1 MNEKNKKLKTVAFV
15 PAKGT
20 SERIKNKNMQILD
33 GEYLFKRKLRQLLE
47 CKEIDEVW
55 LDTESNEMHD
65 LTSDLPIKHHY
76 RDPKLANNQTDGHA
90 MFANESRITDADI
103 VVQVLCT
110 APFIDK
116 DVIDPALKQLK
127 ESNATSTVAVSNQK
141 LYLWENNKPAYGNTI
156 PNSVDLPNH
165 TIEAMSFYAVKTFN
179 KSISTRYTDNVILY
193 PVTPLQLIDI
203 NNQEDLDLARDIC
216 AGQRAKKVQQLQM
229 LSKTFSSCLLSD
241 ICKENKIDH
250 FLSSK
255 IKSMNNGT
263 FLGFAK
269 TLKLKELS
277 EEEKDPKL
285 SHWEGIF
292 DALGSYEFIA
302 PGDVIIVATDVKD
315 KAYFG
320 DLNAHFA
327 YRSGAVGVVVDGPT
341 RDVDRVTQ
349 LGLPLFAHT
358 RMPDDIRYEGTLE
371 EMNMPVVVN
380 GVTVKNNDMIFGD
393 PDGVVCIPADK
404 WPLVFEE
411 AKKSLK
417 KEMLVKFEATFG
429 SNPFDVLNNIG
440 LF

>member
-1 MNEKNKKLKTVAFV
+1 MKVVAFV

-20 SERIKNKNMQILD
+20 SERITNKNLQILD

-47 CKEIDEVW
+47 CEEIDEVW
-55 LDTESNEMHD
+55 IDSESKEIHK
-65 LTSDLPIKHHY
+65 LSQDLPIKHHY
-76 RDPKLANNQTDGHA
+76 RDPSLSNNQTDGHA
-90 MFANESRITDADI
+90 MFANESKVTDADI

-116 DVIDPALKQLK
+116 EVIDPALKQLK
-127 ESNATSTVAVSNQK
+127 ESNATSLVAVSEQK
-141 LYLWENNKPAYGNTI
+141 LYLWRDGKPTYGDKI
-156 PNSVDLPNH
+156 PNSVDLPIH
-165 TIEAMSFYAVKTFN
+165 YIEAMSFYAVKTN
-179 KSISTRYTDNVILY
+179 KQPVEKRYTNDVILY
-193 PVTPLQLIDI
+193 PVTPLQLVDI
-203 NNQEDLDLARDIC
+203 NNQEDLDFAKDIC
-216 AGQRAKKVQQLQM
+216 AGQRAKKVQQLKM
-229 LSKTFSSCLLSD
+229 LSKSINSCLLSD
-241 ICKENKIDH
+241 ICKENGINH

-263 FLGFAK
+263 FLGYAK
-269 TLKLKELS
+269 TLKLKELPD
-277 EEEKDPKL
+277 EEKDPSL
-285 SHWEGIF
+285 PHWEGIF
-292 DALGSYEFIA
+292 DALGSYQFVA
-302 PGDVIIVATDVKD
+302 PGDVIVVSTDVKD

-371 EMNMPVVVN
+371 EMNMPIEIN
-380 GVTVKNNDMIFGD
+380 GVTVRNNDIIFGD
-393 PDGVVCIPADK
+393 PDGVVCIPAEK

-411 AKKSLK
+411 AKKALK

-429 SNPFDVLNNIG
+429 SDPFDVLNNVG

>member
-1 MNEKNKKLKTVAFV
+1 MTKVVAFV

-20 SERIKNKNMQILD
+20 SERIESKNMQVLD

-55 LDTESNEMHD
+55 LDSESKQLHD
-65 LTSDLPIKHHY
+65 LASDLPIKHHY
-76 RDPKLANNQTDGHA
+76 RDPSLASNATDGHG
-90 MFANESRITDADI
+90 MFANESTVTDADI

-116 DVIDPALKQLK
+116 HVIDPALKKLK
-127 ESNATSTVAVSNQK
+127 QSNATSIVAVSEQK
-141 LYLWENNKPAYGNTI
+141 LYLWNDGNPEYGDHI
-156 PNSVDLPNH
+156 PNSVDLPTH
-165 TIEAMSFYAVKTFN
+165 TIEAMSFYAVKTN
-179 KSISTRYTDNVILY
+179 NQPVKKRYTKDAIMY
-193 PVTPLQLIDI
+193 PITPLQLVDI
-203 NNQEDLDLARDIC
+203 NNQEDLDFAKDIC
-216 AGQRAKKVQQLQM
+216 AGQRAKKVQQLKM
-229 LSKTFSSCLLSD
+229 LSKTISSCLLSD
-241 ICKENKIDH
+241 ICKENQIEH
-250 FLSSK
+250 FLSSE

-269 TLKLKELS
+269 TLKLKALPED
-277 EEEKDPKL
+277 EKDPKEA
-285 SHWEGIF
+285 HWEGIF
-292 DALGSYEFIA
+292 DALGSYEFVT
-302 PGDVIIVATDVKD
+302 PGDVIIVSTDVKD

-327 YRSGAVGVVVDGPT
+327 YRSGAVGVVVDGHT

-349 LGLPLFAHT
+349 IGLPLFAHG

-371 EMNMPVVVN
+371 EMNMPVTIN
-380 GVTVKNNDMIFGD
+380 GVTVRNNDMIFGD

-404 WPLVFEE
+404 WPFVFEE
-411 AKKSLK
+411 AKEALK

-429 SNPFDVLNNIG
+429 SDPFDVLNNIG

>member
-1 MNEKNKKLKTVAFV
+1 MKVIAFV

-20 SERIKNKNMQILD
+20 SERIKNKNIQILD

-47 CKEIDEVW
+47 CVEIDEVW
-55 LDTESNEMHD
+55 LDSENKELHN
-65 LTSDLPIKHHY
+65 LASDLPIKHHY
-76 RDPKLANNQTDGHA
+76 RDPSLASNATDGHG
-90 MFANESRITDADI
+90 MFANESKVTDADI

-116 DVIDPALKQLK
+116 TVIDPALSELK
-127 ESNATSTVAVSNQK
+127 KSTKTSLVAVSEQK
-141 LYLWENNKPAYGNTI
+141 LYLWEDGKPTYGDNI
-156 PNSVDLPNH
+156 PNSIDLPVH
-165 TIEAMSFYAVKTFN
+165 TIEAMSFYAVKTN
-179 KSISTRYTDNVILY
+179 NQSVDKRYTDNALLW
-193 PVTPLQLIDI
+193 PVTSVQLVDI
-203 NNQEDLDLARDIC
+203 NNQEDLDFAKDIC
-216 AGQRAKKVQQLQM
+216 AGQRAKKVQQLKM
-229 LSKTFSSCLLSD
+229 LSKTISSCLLSD
-241 ICKENKIDH
+241 ICKENGIDH

-263 FLGFAK
+263 FLGYAK
-269 TLKLKELS
+269 TLKLKALP
-277 EEEKDPKL
+277 EEEKDPSL
-285 SHWEGIF
+285 PHWEGIF
-292 DALGSYEFIA
+292 DALGSYEFVT
-302 PGDVIIVATDVKD
+302 PGDVIIVSTDVKD

-349 LGLPLFAHT
+349 IGLPLFAHT

-371 EMNMPVVVN
+371 EMNMPVEIN
-380 GVTVKNNDMIFGD
+380 GVTVRNNDIIFGD

-404 WPLVFEE
+404 WPMVFEH
-411 AKKSLK
+411 AKDALK

-429 SNPFDVLNNIG
+429 SDPFDVLNNVG

>member
-1 MNEKNKKLKTVAFV
+1 MTKVVAFV

-20 SERIKNKNMQILD
+20 SERIKGKNLRILD

-55 LDTESNEMHD
+55 LDSESDEIHK
-65 LTSDLPIKHHY
+65 LSSDLPIKHHY
-76 RDPKLANNQTDGHA
+76 RNPALANNQTDGHA
-90 MFANESRITDADI
+90 MFANESNVANADI

-116 DVIDPALKQLK
+116 DVIDPALRQLK
-127 ESNATSTVAVSNQK
+127 ESNSTSLVAISKQK
-141 LYLWENNKPAYGNTI
+141 LYLWENNSPLYGEKI
-156 PNSVDLPNH
+156 PNSVDLPVH
-165 TIEAMSFYAVKTFN
+165 YIEAMSFYAVKTN
-179 KSISTRYTDNVILY
+179 RKPVKKRYTNNVILY
-193 PVTPLQLIDI
+193 PVTPLQMIDI
-203 NNQEDLDLARDIC
+203 NNQEDLDLAKDIC
-216 AGQRAKKVQQLQM
+216 AGQRAKKVQQLKM
-229 LSKTFSSCLLSD
+229 LSKSISSCLISD
-241 ICKENKIDH
+241 ICKEHGIDH

-269 TLKLKELS
+269 TLKLKALS
-277 EEEKDPKL
+277 EEEKNPKL
-285 SHWEGIF
+285 KHWEGIF
-292 DALGSYEFIA
+292 DALGSYEFIT
-302 PGDVIIVATDVKD
+302 PGDVIIVSTDVKD

-327 YRSGAVGVVVDGPT
+327 YRSGAVGIVVDGPT

-349 LGLPLFAHT
+349 IGLPLFAHS
-358 RMPDDIRYEGTLE
+358 RMSDDIRYEGTLE
-371 EMNMPVVVN
+371 EMNMPVKIN
-380 GVTVKNNDMIFGD
+380 GINIRNNDMIFGD
-393 PDGVVCIPADK
+393 PDGVVCVPADK

-411 AKKSLK
+411 VKKALK

-429 SNPFDVLNNIG
+429 SDPFDVLNNIG

>member
-1 MNEKNKKLKTVAFV
+1 MTKVVAFV

-55 LDTESNEMHD
+55 IDSESEEIHN
-65 LTSDLPIKHHY
+65 LSADLPIKHH
-76 RDPKLANNQTDGHA
+76 RRNPNLANNKTDGHA
-90 MFANESRITDADI
+90 MFANESNITEADI

-116 DVIDPALKQLK
+116 DVIDPALAELK
-127 ESNATSTVAVSNQK
+127 KSNSTSLVAVSEQK
-141 LYLWENNKPAYGNTI
+141 LYLWEDGNPLYGDFI
-156 PNSVDLPNH
+156 PNSVDLPVH
-165 TIEAMSFYAVKTFN
+165 TIEAMSFYAVKTN
-179 KSISTRYTDNVILY
+179 KSPVNKRYTNNAILW
-193 PVTPLQLIDI
+193 PVTPLQFVDI
-203 NNQEDLDLARDIC
+203 NTQEDLDLAKDIC
-216 AGQRAKKVQQLQM
+216 AGQRAKKVQQLKM
-229 LSKTFSSCLLSD
+229 LSKTISSCLLSD
-241 ICKENKIDH
+241 ICKENGINH

-269 TLKLKELS
+269 TLKLKELPQ
-277 EEEKDPKL
+277 EEKDPKL
-285 SHWEGIF
+285 PHWEGIF
-292 DALGSYEFIA
+292 DALGSYEFIT
-302 PGDVIIVATDVKD
+302 PGDVIIVSTDVKD

-349 LGLPLFAHT
+349 MGLPLFAHT

-371 EMNMPVVVN
+371 TMNMPVIVN
-380 GVTVKNNDMIFGD
+380 GVTVRNNDMIFGD
-393 PDGVVCIPADK
+393 PDGVVCIPAEQ

-411 AKKSLK
+411 AKKALK

-429 SNPFDVLNNIG
+429 SDPFDVLKNIG
-440 LF
+440 TF

>member
-1 MNEKNKKLKTVAFV
+1 MTKVVAFV

-55 LDTESNEMHD
+55 IDSESEEIHN
-65 LTSDLPIKHHY
+65 LSSDLPVKHHY
-76 RDPKLANNQTDGHA
+76 RDPSLANNKTDGHA
-90 MFANESRITDADI
+90 MFANESTVTDASI

-116 DVIDPALKQLK
+116 SVIDPALKQLK
-127 ESNATSTVAVSNQK
+127 ESNATSLVAVSEQK
-141 LYLWENNKPAYGNTI
+141 LYLWQDGKPVYGDTI
-156 PNSVDLPNH
+156 PNSVDLPVH
-165 TIEAMSFYAVKTFN
+165 TIEAMSFYAVKTNN
-179 KSISTRYTDNVILY
+179 KPVNKRYTDNAILY
-193 PVTPLQLIDI
+193 PVTPLQLVDI
-203 NNQEDLDLARDIC
+203 NNQEDLEFAKDIC
-216 AGQRAKKVQQLQM
+216 AGQRAKKVQQLKM
-229 LSKTFSSCLLSD
+229 LSKTISSCLLSD
-241 ICKENKIDH
+241 ICKENGIKH
-250 FLSSK
+250 FLSSE

-269 TLKLKELS
+269 TLKLKELP
-277 EEEKDPKL
+277 EEEKDPAL
-285 SHWEGIF
+285 PHWEGIF
-292 DALGSYEFIA
+292 DALGSYEFIS
-302 PGDVIIVATDVKD
+302 PGDVIIVSTDVKN

-349 LGLPLFAHT
+349 MGLPVFAHS

-371 EMNMPVVVN
+371 TMNMPVTVN
-380 GVTVKNNDMIFGD
+380 GVTVRNNDMIFGD
-393 PDGVVCIPADK
+393 PDGVVCIPAEH
-404 WPLVFEE
+404 WPFVFEE
-411 AKKSLK
+411 AKKALK

-429 SNPFDVLNNIG
+429 SDPFDVLNNVG

>member
-1 MNEKNKKLKTVAFV
+1 MKVVAFV
-15 PAKGT
+15 PAKGN
-20 SERIKNKNMQILD
+20 SERIANKNTQILD

-55 LDTESNEMHD
+55 LDSESEEIHK
-65 LTSDLPIKHHY
+65 LASDLPIKHHY
-76 RDPKLANNQTDGHA
+76 RDPNLANNKTDGHA
-90 MFANESRITDADI
+90 MFANESKITEADI
-103 VVQVLCT
+103 VIQVLCT

-116 DVIDPALKQLK
+116 DVIDPAIKQLK
-127 ESNATSTVAVSNQK
+127 ESKATSLIAVSEQK
-141 LYLWENNKPAYGNTI
+141 LYLWENGKPIYGDTI
-156 PNSVDLPNH
+156 PNSVDLPTH
-165 TIEAMSFYAVKTFN
+165 TIEAMSFYAVKTN
-179 KSISTRYTDNVILY
+179 KQSVEKRYTDDVILY
-193 PVTPLQLIDI
+193 SVTPLQLVDI
-203 NNQEDLDLARDIC
+203 NNQEDLDFAKDIC
-216 AGQRAKKVQQLQM
+216 AGQRAKKVQQLKM
-229 LSKTFSSCLLSD
+229 LSKTISSCLLSD
-241 ICKENKIDH
+241 ICKENGIDH
-250 FLSSK
+250 FLSSE

-269 TLKLKELS
+269 TLKLKALP

-285 SHWEGIF
+285 PHWEGIF
-292 DALGSYEFIA
+292 DALGSYQFVT
-302 PGDVIIVATDVKD
+302 PGDVIIVSTDVKD

-349 LGLPLFAHT
+349 IGLPLFAHT

-371 EMNMPVVVN
+371 EMNMPVIIN
-380 GVTVKNNDMIFGD
+380 GVTVRNNDMIFGD

-404 WPLVFEE
+404 WPIVFEE
-411 AKKSLK
+411 AKKALK

-429 SNPFDVLNNIG
+429 SDPFDVLNNVG